1 MQKAEAHIYF
11 LDSIGMGG
19 WFYGTT
25 LNDVRYCVEGWAAY
39 EGGSLPDEQ
48 LPAKVVLH
56 FPACQ
61 GGDVVEGY
69 GIYNYLRGLAT
80 KGVAIESR
88 IEGLCASIATLVA
101 LAADTVLMADAALWM
116 VHKPSLDG
124 CNLDADDMIA
134 AAELLNKIQAQIVS
148 RYVARTGGKLDAATA
163 TELVNKESWLNAD
176 ECLTY
181 GFITGKLHEEP
192 LAAPVGTE
200 AVLNYYP
207 TTKTPANRMA
217 TMTAQEEKS
226 FLQKVGNFLRD
237 EFGLKPKDEAVAVQ
251 PTTPPVAPVAPVV
264 TNASEAVA
272 DNDPMYYADNTT
284 LGVDSPVYS
293 DEAMTLAYPDGDYT
307 LADGRTAT
315 VAGGLITV
323 LADAATEDNA
333 GTKGATD
340 LVAENAALKQQL
352 DAALA
357 AQNIAERKA
366 TAATNKLRQ
375 TVPGSAGSPT
385 KPGDAQNMATTKPG
399 AATQKAAG
407 NMFSLTPP
415 STSTRK

>member
-39 EGGSLPDEQ
+39 EGGSLPDDQ

-69 GIYNYLRGLAT
+69 GIYNYLRGLAA

-88 IEGLCASIATLVA
+88 VEGLCASIATLVA

-192 LAAPVGTE
+192 LVAPVGTE

-207 TTKTPANRMA
+207 TKTKPAPTMAISAAEKQGIVNDVLTGIKNFFGGTP
-217 TMTAQEEKS
+217 
-226 FLQKVGNFLRD
+226 
-237 EFGLKPKDEAVAVQ
+237 PKNEAVGVQ
-251 PTTPPVAPVAPVV
+251 PTTPPEPPTV
-264 TNASEAVA
+264 TNASEEV
-272 DNDPMYYADNTT
+272 DGDTGPMYYADNTT
-284 LGVDSPVYS
+284 LGVDTAVYS

-307 LADGRTAT
+307 LTDGRTAT
-315 VAGGLITV
+315 VAAGLITV

-333 GTKGATD
+333 GEGTTD

-352 DAALA
+352 EAALA

-375 TVPGSAGSPT
+375 TVPGSAGNPT
-385 KPGDAQNMATTKPG
+385 PPGSAQNMATTKPV
-399 AATQKAAG
+399 AAPINSG
-407 NMFSLTPP
+407 GLMVSLTQP
-415 STSTRK
+415 STPNRK